1 MPFNVHYKIIVSPD
15 MLKTDLALPSD
26 PYIKHCKFDLKNV
39 EMVAVREAISVCVLM
54 KGKVSH
60 YHQQITQ

>member
-1 MPFNVHYKIIVSPD
+1 MPFNVHYKIIVSLD

-39 EMVAVREAISVCVLM
+39 EMVAVCEELSVCVSM
-54 KGKVSH
+54 
-60 YHQQITQ
+60 